1 VEGAG
6 GCKARCAGR
15 WRVGARTSIRG
26 SGSGTCL
33 AALKLLKAQ
42 AMRMLRPAATRDR
55 ESPGGRPAT
64 VGTRARCS
72 RLRPVGGGC
81 AGARRTVEGHVSYSV
96 NSMLLL

>member
-42 AMRMLRPAATRDR
+42 AMRMLRPAATRGR

-64 VGTRARCS
+64 VGTRARC
-72 RLRPVGGGC
+72 C
-81 AGARRTVEGHVSYSV
+81 ACGRSAGGARGAADCGGPRIV
-96 NSMLLL
+96 